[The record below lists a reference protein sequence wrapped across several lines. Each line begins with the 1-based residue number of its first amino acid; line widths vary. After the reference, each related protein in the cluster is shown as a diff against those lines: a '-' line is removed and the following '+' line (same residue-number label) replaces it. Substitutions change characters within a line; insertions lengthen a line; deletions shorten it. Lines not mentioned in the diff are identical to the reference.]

1 MKNTGIYLC
10 TCAMME
16 STVLSVAHA
25 FTTCC
30 SQNERTALMLA
41 IYMGHTSVAEE
52 LISRGAE
59 VNAKDEVNVKWGDK
73 KEESSVVVECVV

>member
-1 MKNTGIYLC
+1 
-10 TCAMME
+10 
-16 STVLSVAHA
+16 
-25 FTTCC
+25 
-30 SQNERTALMLA
+30 MLA